1 MSPASSSAWTGGGQL
16 ASDPYATPAAAGPL
30 AGIRVLDFSTL
41 LPGPLTSHL
50 LALAGAEVTRVER
63 PGGDP
68 VRHMIPGVYEGL
80 NPGKRSIMI
89 DLRAEGAAALVAR
102 AVGGADVVLTNLLP
116 GARRAL
122 GLDHAALSSANP
134 AIVSCAL
141 VGYGAGSALAEVP
154 GHDLNFLATAGVLAL
169 TGDGEDPGGP
179 LGVALADIAGAWS
192 AFAAILLAL
201 HMRARTGR
209 GEEIEVALA
218 DAALGF
224 TGNRLAE
231 WAARGTMP
239 PTARPAYGVFRAAD
253 GVWLAVAALEDRFW
267 AGLCTA
273 LGWADWES
281 DAELARMAVR
291 QARAAEINARL
302 RTALAQA
309 PAAHWLGR
317 FGRAGLPVSR
327 VNGPSDVTDPAGEF
341 ARSGMVRRIGGVPT
355 LMFPARFAGWEPVA
369 PSPAPIPGADH
380 AAVLAGWGIP
390 APQAAALMAAGVVRA
405 PDQAEA
411 GGPAGRRTGATATER
426 N

>member
-1 MSPASSSAWTGGGQL
+1 M
-16 ASDPYATPAAAGPL
+16 ASDQEAPPAAAEPL

-89 DLRAEGAAALVAR
+89 DLRAEGAATLVAR
-102 AVGGADVVLTNLLP
+102 AVGGADVVVTNLLP
-116 GARRAL
+116 RGRRAL
-122 GLDHAALSSANP
+122 GLDHATLSAVNP

-141 VGYGAGSALAEVP
+141 VGYGAGSALAELP

-169 TGDGEDPGGP
+169 TGNGEDPGGP
-179 LGVALADIAGAWS
+179 LGVALADVAGAWS
-192 AFAAILLAL
+192 AFSAILLAL
-201 HMRARTGR
+201 HKRARTGR

-231 WAARGTMP
+231 WAARGMMP
-239 PTARPAYGVFRAAD
+239 PTERPAYGVFRAAD
-253 GVWLAVAALEDRFW
+253 GLWLSVAAIEDRFW

-273 LGWADWES
+273 LDWEDWAH
-281 DAELARMAVR
+281 DAGLAGMAAR
-291 QARAAEINARL
+291 QARAGEINTRL
-302 RTALAQA
+302 RAALTQASAAQ
-309 PAAHWLGR
+309 WLAR
-317 FGRAGLPVSR
+317 FGRAGLPVTR
-327 VNGPSDVTDPAGEF
+327 VNGPSEVTDPAGEF
-341 ARSGMVRRIGGVPT
+341 ARTGLVRQVGGVPT
-355 LMFPARFAGWEPVA
+355 VMFPARFAGWQP
-369 PSPAPIPGADH
+369 PAPAPAPTPGADH
-380 AAVLAGWGIP
+380 ATVLAGWGIP
-390 APQAAALMAAGVVRA
+390 AAEVATLMAAGVVHA
-405 PDQAEA
+405 PGQSADDASEA
-411 GGPAGRRTGATATER
+411 RTNVR